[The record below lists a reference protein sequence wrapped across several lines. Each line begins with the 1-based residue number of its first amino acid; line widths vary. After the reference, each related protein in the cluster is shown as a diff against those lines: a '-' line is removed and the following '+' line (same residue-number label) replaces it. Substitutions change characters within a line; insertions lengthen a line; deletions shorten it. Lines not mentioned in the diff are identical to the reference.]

1 MDKITAACF
10 DKTGTL
16 TAGKASVTDIVGFTR
31 SEADGLRFAAA
42 LESGSSHP
50 LATAILTKATEQKIS
65 LPPTSDSKAIGGKG
79 IRAMVEGENVFL
91 GSPRAV
97 AETAPLTSEQGA
109 PILAL
114 NDAGKRFPSSS

>member
-1 MDKITAACF
+1 MGKITAACF

-50 LATAILTKATEQKIS
+50 LATAILTKQLS
-65 LPPTSDSKAIGGKG
+65 RRFHYLQPPTQKRSAE
-79 IRAMVEGENVFL
+79 RAFEQWSREKMSSLARLE
-91 GSPRAV
+91 
-97 AETAPLTSEQGA
+97 PLR
-109 PILAL
+109 
-114 NDAGKRFPSSS
+114 KRRR